1 MVPYNNKNIKNSQEK
16 TPQPKYHLTSG
27 LAFDPSDRVC
37 KWADQVDACKK
48 MMNEEEKAQVFTCP
62 KTVTRGVYSKHAHPQ
77 DCRQY
82 FVCITGT
89 AREYGCP
96 LGSVFKITSN
106 GQDGVCANPSD
117 GQ

>member
-1 MVPYNNKNIKNSQEK
+1 MLASFNLFQFLNKNLFRTDQNKQQTTWEK
-16 TPQPKYHLTSG
+16 KSG
-27 LAFDPSDRVC
+27 F
-37 KWADQVDACKK
+37 VDFEFVK
-48 MMNEEEKAQVFTCP
+48 TCDEF
-62 KTVTRGVYSKHAHPQ
+62 VT
-77 DCRQY
+77 D

-106 GQDGVCANPSD
+106 GQDGVCANPTD

>member
-1 MVPYNNKNIKNSQEK
+1 MKIPLQFKTNDNFHGEK
-16 TPQPKYHLTSG
+16 KSG
-27 LAFDPSDRVC
+27 FLDSGFV
-37 KWADQVDACKK
+37 K
-48 MMNEEEKAQVFTCP
+48 TCDEF
-62 KTVTRGVYSKHAHPQ
+62 VT
-77 DCRQY
+77 D

>member
-1 MVPYNNKNIKNSQEK
+1 MASFNLFQIKIYLEQIKGTDTFYGKKKSGSVDFEFVK
-16 TPQPKYHLTSG
+16 TCDE
-27 LAFDPSDRVC
+27 F
-37 KWADQVDACKK
+37 
-48 MMNEEEKAQVFTCP
+48 
-62 KTVTRGVYSKHAHPQ
+62 VT
-77 DCRQY
+77 D